1 MLLPFFFRDLSAI
14 GQFSV
19 GLNAIILPPEKRVGT
34 DAVLWLKRSLEYV
47 AVFLEHFYEDYA
59 AEKRNENLDEY
70 FNAAYESTLQRYH
83 NWFVR
88 KLFYLCM
95 KAIPSRSRLLD
106 LLGKNETITEQV
118 IFDDIRN
125 YRVTLQ
131 DNIDLI
137 NRIFDENQ
145 LAK

>member
-1 MLLPFFFRDLSAI
+1 M
-14 GQFSV
+14 
-19 GLNAIILPPEKRVGT
+19 
-34 DAVLWLKRSLEYV
+34 
-47 AVFLEHFYEDYA
+47 

-70 FNAAYESTLQRYH
+70 FSAAYESTLQKYH

-106 LLGKNETITEQV
+106 LLGKNESITEQV
-118 IFDDIRN
+118 IFEDIQN

-131 DNIDLI
+131 NNIDLI
-137 NRIFDENQ
+137 NRIFDQHQ
-145 LAK
+145 LQK

>member
-1 MLLPFFFRDLSAI
+1 M
-14 GQFSV
+14 
-19 GLNAIILPPEKRVGT
+19 GT
-34 DAVLWLKRSLEYV
+34 DAILWLKRSLEYV
-47 AVFLEHFYEDYA
+47 SAFLEHFYQDYLD
-59 AEKRNENLDEY
+59 EKRNENLDEY
-70 FNAAYESTLQRYH
+70 FNAAYESTLQKYH

-118 IFDDIRN
+118 IFEDIQN

-131 DNIDLI
+131 HNIDLI
-137 NRIFDENQ
+137 NRIFDEHQ
-145 LAK
+145 LQK